1 MPRRIETQGELV
13 VDARKTVEFEVS
25 ENDVSTGKALKSREC
40 PGNNG
45 VCRAL
50 KAVHPALQNREI
62 RVHLSR
68 TFIRVPVDVAKN
80 EFGAIVPR
88 GETGDHVWL
97 RFQNADELKDEV
109 YRMDR
114 KDEFRPGKYA
124 LYAPP
129 GRTRKPKTT
138 KGKPRKP
145 REQPKVLAAARAL
158 KGVRKWGI
166 NR

>member
-13 VDARKTVEFEVS
+13 VDARKTVEFDVS

-50 KAVHPALQNREI
+50 KAVHPSLQNKEI

-68 TFIRVPVDVAKN
+68 TFIRVPVEVAKN
-80 EFGAIVPR
+80 EFGAIVPPK
-88 GETGDHVWL
+88 ETGDHVWL
-97 RFQNADELKDEV
+97 RFQNADQLKDEV
-109 YRMDR
+109 YKMDR
-114 KDEFRPGKYA
+114 KDEFKPGKYA
-124 LYAPP
+124 LYAPA
-129 GRTRKPKTT
+129 TRRPRPKST
-138 KGKPRKP
+138 KPRK
-145 REQPKVLAAARAL
+145 QPKAIASHRSL